1 MCLRRIEL
9 PLSYNAHS
17 RGRARR
23 AKQLICIRDQPFK
36 QGMIIIYIYVGSSD
50 FSREVLTFMK
60 ISSDFSREVLKFM
73 KISSQK
79 HWVYDTWSAG
89 GLYFARVFF

>member
-1 MCLRRIEL
+1 M
-9 PLSYNAHS
+9 
-17 RGRARR
+17 
-23 AKQLICIRDQPFK
+23 
-36 QGMIIIYIYVGSSD
+36 YIYVGSID
-50 FSREVLTFMK
+50 FSREVLTFMRINSDFSREVMKLMK

>member
-1 MCLRRIEL
+1 MKEEGGGRRKEQG
-9 PLSYNAHS
+9 
-17 RGRARR
+17 GRRKEEEGR
-23 AKQLICIRDQPFK
+23 KKEKGGRKEEGQKEGGQE
-36 QGMIIIYIYVGSSD
+36 SSD
-50 FSREVLTFMK
+50 FSKEVLKFMK
-60 ISSDFSREVLKFM
+60 ISSDFSTEVLKFM